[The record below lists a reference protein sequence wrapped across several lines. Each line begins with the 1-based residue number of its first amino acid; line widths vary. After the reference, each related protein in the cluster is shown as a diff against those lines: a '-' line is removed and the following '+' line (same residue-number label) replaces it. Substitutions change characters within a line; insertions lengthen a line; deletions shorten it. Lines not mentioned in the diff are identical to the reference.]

1 MKQRWLKSAMNV
13 GLTIVLTI
21 GLCACGGRENKEN
34 EKITENV
41 STDLAKE
48 NVYRVV
54 SQEVLPW
61 VDCEDSYI
69 NVQSAIYIN
78 DGVCAV
84 MELRD
89 RLENRAYYGVLTA
102 DGELSDLQI
111 TPLKLPED
119 IQESLAD
126 GENDVTGE
134 EELNENIREY
144 ENTSYDNFSITVD
157 KRIYG
162 LRRYTYSYD
171 NTSTGEHREEEQA
184 QVCCWDINGQM
195 LWQSEIE
202 DLYGDNADAETVNV
216 QGAYAAGDGSL
227 NLLLSGENAYKIHIS
242 QEGEPSGRKKL
253 SEETLA
259 PLSNCFEIWAGE
271 DDSLRIMYPDED
283 GEKTWL
289 VDYNMDTDTL
299 GEPYELPF
307 TFAWGVFET
316 ISAGS
321 VSDLVYTKMDGISV
335 YNKGDEQGT
344 LKMNY
349 VNSDIN
355 ITSVDT
361 LLEMNESRFF
371 AFFRENNEGTLKAG
385 IFSYVKP
392 EDVAEKQVI
401 VLGGT
406 YIDEIVR
413 KQVVAFNQKNDTYKI
428 VLKEY
433 TYDEYSGSYLQL
445 NNDII
450 AGNMPD
456 ILLAAG
462 LPVENYIE
470 KGLIADLYPL
480 IEQDEELSKEE
491 FMDNVFE
498 AYSVDGRLMYVV
510 PSFMVSTMVAKTSL
524 VGDGSDWSM
533 EKARQVFAGMEDGTQ
548 FMSEMTRDM
557 FMDKVITF
565 CGRDFIDVET
575 GKCTFDSEE
584 FIALME
590 FAAALPD
597 EIDRDSLYEGDY
609 WEGYEAQYRDNMT
622 LLMELHIDCLN
633 SSLSYQLNGYIGED
647 YTFVGFPTDSIGSGA
662 AYIYS
667 DDLMVL
673 SAESDNLEGAWEF
686 VRYYLTDEYQESL
699 DWGLPVNRRILM
711 EKARKLTESLF
722 YTDENGVKVEY
733 EDTLYYHG
741 EDVPV
746 PPMTQTQLEKMIAH
760 LESVK
765 TTAYVNDAVCN
776 IIIEEMGGFFA
787 GDKTAEE
794 SAGIIQS
801 RVQLYMGEK
810 F

>member
-1 MKQRWLKSAMNV
+1 MKRRWLKSVRNV
-13 GLTIVLTI
+13 GLIIVLTI
-21 GLCACGGRENKEN
+21 GLCACGGRENDNREDAN
-34 EKITENV
+34 A
-41 STDLAKE
+41 DMAAE

-54 SQEVLPW
+54 AHEISPW
-61 VDCEDSYI
+61 ADCEDCYI
-69 NVQSAIYIN
+69 NVQSASCKN

-84 MELRD
+84 MALRD
-89 RLENRAYYGVLTA
+89 RLENKVYYAVLTA
-102 DGELSDLQI
+102 DGALSDLQI
-111 TPLKLPED
+111 TPLELPED
-119 IQESLAD
+119 VQESLAD
-126 GENDVTGE
+126 GQNDVIGE
-134 EELNENIREY
+134 EEPDENIRVY
-144 ENTSYDNFSITVD
+144 ENTGYDNFSVAAD

-171 NTSTGEHREEEQA
+171 NASTGEHREEKQV
-184 QVCCWDINGQM
+184 QVCCWDTNGQL

-202 DLYGDNADAETVNV
+202 DLYGDNTDAETVNV

-242 QEGEPSGRKKL
+242 QEGELSGRKKL
-253 SEETLA
+253 SVELA
-259 PLSNCFEIWAGE
+259 ALLSDCFGIWAGE
-271 DDSLRIMYPDED
+271 DDSLRIMYPDEED

-289 VDYNMDTDTL
+289 VDYNIDTDTM
-299 GEPYELPF
+299 GEPWELPF
-307 TFAWGVFET
+307 TFAWGVFER

-321 VSDLVYTKMDGISV
+321 VSDLIYTKTDGIFV

-355 ITSVDT
+355 ITGVDT
-361 LLEMNESRFF
+361 LLEMDESRFF
-371 AFFRENNEGTLKAG
+371 AFFRENNDGILKVG
-385 IFSYVKP
+385 VFSYVKP
-392 EDVAEKQVI
+392 EDITAKKVI

-406 YIDEIVR
+406 YIDEIMR
-413 KQVVAFNQKNDTYKI
+413 KQVVAFNQKSDTYKI

-480 IEQDEELSKEE
+480 IEQDEELSREE

-498 AYSVDGRLMYVV
+498 AYSVEGRLMYVV
-510 PSFMVSTMVAKTSL
+510 PGFMVSTMAAKTSL
-524 VGDGSDWSM
+524 AGDGSDWSI
-533 EKARQVFAGMEDGTQ
+533 EKARQVFTGMADGTQ
-548 FMSEMTRDM
+548 FISGMTRDM
-557 FMDKVITF
+557 FMDTVITF

-584 FIALME
+584 FIDLME
-590 FAAALPD
+590 FAAVLPE

-673 SAESDNLEGAWEF
+673 SAESDNPEGAWEF

-699 DWGLPVNRRILM
+699 DWGLPVNRRILT
-711 EKARKLTESLF
+711 EKAQKLTEPLF

-746 PPMTQTQLEKMIAH
+746 PPMTRAQLEKMIAH

-765 TTAYVNDAVCN
+765 TTAFVNDAVCD
-776 IIIEEMGGFFA
+776 IIIEETKAFFA

-794 SAGIIQS
+794 AAGIIQS
-801 RVQLYMGEK
+801 RVQLYMKENQ
-810 F
+810 